1 MDEVI
6 GEDEWDSL
14 TVDSKLGLEIP
25 QKVAKVD
32 VEQLREEKGE
42 G

>member
-1 MDEVI
+1 M

-25 QKVAKVD
+25 QNVAKVNM
-32 VEQLREEKGE
+32 K
-42 G
+42 